1 MICEAGQ
8 GQLKLVEEKLELW
21 VMPILLLSSFSQR
34 RLLQEGL
41 IKFQIEP
48 MHIPVSRP
56 RGAHGRLT
64 LPSYKQRIRI
74 SCTKLPFW
82 TFLWCA
88 QQVGFVGVSGREPE
102 RG

>member
-21 VMPILLLSSFSQR
+21 VMPILLFSSFSQR

-56 RGAHGRLT
+56 GGAHGGLT
-64 LPSYKQRIRI
+64 LQAINSELELVALSSLLNLFAVRATGWLCR
-74 SCTKLPFW
+74 CFRTG
-82 TFLWCA
+82 A
-88 QQVGFVGVSGREPE
+88 
-102 RG
+102 